1 MPVAEHAPTPH
12 VVGVDA
18 IPSSVALSQ
27 SLSIP
32 SHISAVGAP
41 GVQLS
46 TITPPTQLNVPAAEH
61 APTPHDVDVG
71 T

>member
-1 MPVAEHAPTPH
+1 MPSQTSVD
-12 VVGVDA
+12 GV
-18 IPSSVALSQ
+18 
-27 SLSIP
+27 
-32 SHISAVGAP
+32 P

-46 TITPPTQLNVPAAEH
+46 TITPPTQLNVPADEH